1 MLKHSIINQIKPFTM
16 RVLRICRNRI
26 GQVVFE
32 LPELQKTR
40 LFVQKCIRRIFVQHV
55 HVAL

>member
-1 MLKHSIINQIKPFTM
+1 M
-16 RVLRICRNRI
+16 RVLRICHNRI

-32 LPELQKTR
+32 LQELQKTR